1 MGKQLSMGKEKKKQ
15 GKALKVVTGQ
25 GSSLEGEERKGVRK
39 SEKGRK
45 QTTLIS
51 HLPPSPTRD
60 ITPVPSSIKLPFSRP
75 PIPQFQ
81 VSLSL
86 MLQVQSESEIQLTL
100 EQCRKLGWGQLYRSQ
115 KFLCTLWLAL
125 CIWGFNLQQKC
136 TAIFDTE
143 KNLCV
148 KWTQVVQ
155 ACGVQGSNVFYF
167 SLSSP
172 VFPKHNSWS

>member
-1 MGKQLSMGKEKKKQ
+1 MGKEKKK

-25 GSSLEGEERKGVRK
+25 GSSLEGGERKGVRK

-60 ITPVPSSIKLPFSRP
+60 TPPVPSRIKLPFSRA

-86 MLQVQSESEIQLTL
+86 ILKVQSELEIQLTL
-100 EQCRKLGWGQLYRSQ
+100 EQCRNLGWGQLYGSQ
-115 KFLCTLWLAL
+115 KWVTYGWPSASGDLTNCR
-125 CIWGFNLQQKC
+125 NVLQYLLL
-136 TAIFDTE
+136 
-143 KNLCV
+143 KNKSV
-148 KWTQVVQ
+148 YKWTHLAH
-155 ACGVQGSNVFYF
+155 ACAVQGSNVFYF

>member
-1 MGKQLSMGKEKKKQ
+1 MGKEKKK

-25 GSSLEGEERKGVRK
+25 GSSLEGGERKGVRK

-60 ITPVPSSIKLPFSRP
+60 TPPVPSRIKLPFSRP

-86 MLQVQSESEIQLTL
+86 ILKSPEWIGNTVDPWTMQEFRVGPIVQKSKMSN
-100 EQCRKLGWGQLYRSQ
+100 
-115 KFLCTLWLAL
+115 LWLAF
-125 CIWGFNLQQKC
+125 CIWGFNQLQKC
-136 TAIFDTE
+136 TAIFAIE
-143 KNLCV
+143 KKKNPCIS
-148 KWTQVVQ
+148 
-155 ACGVQGSNVFYF
+155 G
-167 SLSSP
+167 P
-172 VFPKHNSWS
+172 I

>member
-1 MGKQLSMGKEKKKQ
+1 MGKEKKK

-25 GSSLEGEERKGVRK
+25 GSSLEGGERKGVRK

-60 ITPVPSSIKLPFSRP
+60 TPPVPSRIKLPFSRP

-86 MLQVQSESEIQLTL
+86 ILKVQSELEIQLTL
-100 EQCRKLGWGQLYRSQ
+100 EQCRNLGWGQLYRSQ
-115 KFLCTLWLAL
+115 K
-125 CIWGFNLQQKC
+125 
-136 TAIFDTE
+136 
-143 KNLCV
+143 
-148 KWTQVVQ
+148 
-155 ACGVQGSNVFYF
+155 
-167 SLSSP
+167 
-172 VFPKHNSWS
+172 

>member
-1 MGKQLSMGKEKKKQ
+1 M
-15 GKALKVVTGQ
+15 VTGQ
-25 GSSLEGEERKGVRK
+25 GRSLEGEERKGVRK

-60 ITPVPSSIKLPFSRP
+60 TPPVPSRIKLPFSRP

-86 MLQVQSESEIQLTL
+86 ILKVQSELEIQLTL

-115 KFLCTLWLAL
+115 KWVTYEWPF
-125 CIWGFNLQQKC
+125 CIWGFNQLQKY
-136 TAIFDTE
+136 TAIFAIE
-143 KNLCV
+143 KKKPVC
-148 KWTQVVQ
+148 KWTHLAQ
-155 ACGVQGSNVFYF
+155 ARGVQGSNVFYF